1 MSDPHGRFVAWLLD
15 GASGDPPRDLAVHAS
30 LCASC
35 MQLVAAHDALARI
48 DVGRAPLPP
57 WRPPAIRRALVRQ
70 AGRFAAATAS
80 MVLLGGAVILGASQ
94 ILAGRA
100 GNGQERAG
108 GVLAASGSP
117 EASAS
122 SGLPGSP
129 SASGSATPSA
139 SPSASPGQTQ
149 GLRQPQATSN
159 PFIPPGTPRASQTIG
174 PPSRTPTSS
183 PQTTGATATPSPA
196 PTPVLTPSPTLA
208 PTPVE
213 TPTETPSPSPS

>member
-15 GASGDPPRDLAVHAS
+15 GGSGDPPRDLAVHAS

-35 MQLVAAHDALARI
+35 MDWVAAHDALARI

-57 WRPPAIRRALVRQ
+57 WRPTALRSRPVMSQ

-80 MVLLGGAVILGASQ
+80 MVLLGGAVIIGASQ

-122 SGLPGSP
+122 SSLPGLPSP
-129 SASGSATPSA
+129 SGAATSSGSASA
-139 SPSASPGQTQ
+139 PPGQTP
-149 GLRQPQATSN
+149 GLRQPVATSN
-159 PFIPPGTPRASQTIG
+159 PFIPPGTPRPSQTIG
-174 PPSRTPTSS
+174 PSTRTPTSW
-183 PQTTGATATPSPA
+183 PQGATVA
-196 PTPVLTPSPTLA
+196 PTPT
-208 PTPVE
+208 PTPVI
-213 TPTETPSPSPS
+213 PAAP